1 MTSLS
6 RGISSTVVLQP
17 LLNDMAMI
25 LFISVVKN
33 LEEDIFVYAKM
44 NLAVVNVY
52 IKDPVVTRIMRDQE
66 LN

>member
-1 MTSLS
+1 
-6 RGISSTVVLQP
+6 
-17 LLNDMAMI
+17 MAMI